1 MDEII
6 LKIKQL
12 KSIEPDKNWVKNT
25 KLFVLSQGETVQS
38 SFFTF
43 EWINS
48 RVLLVVPALLLIVAV
63 GTFFYNRNILYPE
76 IASVDVEMLEKI
88 SIGLR
93 AVESDI
99 VKTTANLE
107 KIDGPEKA
115 LEVQE
120 MVNSALENGDMVVS
134 FTKEMVERPKP
145 LNKPQVF
152 TAINEVEYAAD
163 NLKYALDDMEETYLN
178 KQKELARNL
187 IEDLESRDLTE
198 QQSLLLEQAKN
209 SYNLGMFDKALMS
222 ALEAS
227 KSR

>member
-1 MDEII
+1 MEEII

-12 KSIEPDKNWVKNT
+12 RNIEPDKNWVKHT
-25 KLFVLSQGETVQS
+25 KLFVLGQEEERQS

-48 RVLLVVPALLLIVAV
+48 RVLLIVPTLLLVIAV

-76 IASVDVEMLEKI
+76 VASVDVEMLERI
-88 SIGLR
+88 SSSLR
-93 AVESDI
+93 EVESNI

-107 KIDGPEKA
+107 KINGPEKA

-120 MVNSALENGDMVVS
+120 MVNSALENGDMIVS
-134 FTKEMVERPKP
+134 VTKEMVERPKP
-145 LNKPQVF
+145 LNKPQAF

-163 NLKYALDDMEETYLN
+163 NLKYALNDMEETYLN
-178 KQKELARNL
+178 KQKELAEDL
-187 IEDLESRDLTE
+187 IKDLESRDLTE

-209 SYNLGMFDKALMS
+209 SYNLGMFDKALMT

-227 KSR
+227 KAR